1 MGYGGVDMIDMLYIS
16 YRITRSEY
24 NEMFRI
30 IQERFK
36 GTSHQLRKDKFD
48 KCARVT
54 NGLSKQGF
62 QEIRLRSNMWG
73 YRALEIR
80 LRPKL
85 LIQIGDYYRLT
96 AISEFTSVALSFNHI
111 LKDVLGLYV
120 PDFFQW
126 KVERV
131 EYAADVP
138 VGEEL
143 IPKYLFLF
151 KKGNI
156 PDYFL
161 ANNTTQKY
169 WDSEI
174 NCYLM
179 ATSITA
185 NWYNRYETLLLKEQ
199 NSKKK
204 YTDFSH
210 TRGILR
216 FETQSRVCEGTVT
229 DYLDSNRT
237 EKEIMKFYKL
247 IVGNGD
253 YYTLDTAIQ
262 LIRSKVEH
270 FQKRLALEKL
280 ITLIAESS
288 GVWHA
293 KEIFLKGK
301 DKRSAAD
308 EFSKRLNQLRK
319 IGINPVVLP
328 SEWGISKLENLF
340 DRIKENIEV

>member
-1 MGYGGVDMIDMLYIS
+1 M
-16 YRITRSEY
+16 
-24 NEMFRI
+24 
-30 IQERFK
+30 
-36 GTSHQLRKDKFD
+36 
-48 KCARVT
+48 
-54 NGLSKQGF
+54 
-62 QEIRLRSNMWG
+62 
-73 YRALEIR
+73 
-80 LRPKL
+80 
-85 LIQIGDYYRLT
+85 LIQTGDYYGLT
-96 AISEFTSVALSFNHI
+96 AISEFKGVAIYFNYI

-138 VGEEL
+138 VREDL

-161 ANNTTQKY
+161 ENKVTQQY
-169 WDSEI
+169 WTSET

-185 NWYNRYETLLLKEQ
+185 NWYNRFETLLIKEQ
-199 NSKKK
+199 SSKKK
-204 YTDFSH
+204 YTDFSK

-216 FETQSRVCEGTVT
+216 FETQYRVCEGTVI
-229 DYLDSNRT
+229 DYLDSNRA

-253 YYTLDTAIQ
+253 YYTLDMAIQ
-262 LIRSKVEH
+262 LIRSKVGH
-270 FQKRLALEKL
+270 FQKRLALERL

-293 KEIFLKGK
+293 KEIFLQGK
-301 DKRSAAD
+301 NKHCAAD

-319 IGINPVVLP
+319 MGINPVVLP
-328 SEWGISKLENLF
+328 PEWGMSKLENLF
-340 DRIKENIEV
+340 DRIKVSIEVGQV